1 MSRPSTSLALALR
14 SVGGTNVK
22 TGDTRY
28 RGRIAKSERPRDEHL
43 EVLADHI
50 TGGRGAVCGLDWEGG
65 ELRPK
70 GPTVGKEKPGIAFC

>member
-1 MSRPSTSLALALR
+1 MRRSSLRRNPGVEVECPAPQRVLHESK

-50 TGGRGAVCGLDWEGG
+50 TGGREW
-65 ELRPK
+65 
-70 GPTVGKEKPGIAFC
+70 